1 MKTLQT
7 YLSDSLIAASSVVT
21 GTTSNFK
28 EKIND
33 IEEFTTKKPEIS
45 KKTEDNNNLTSQKI
59 EINEELGFSIG
70 IKSILFKNNLGN
82 SYKCNYKISSNG
94 PHIWGN

>member
-7 YLSDSLIAASSVVT
+7 FLSNSLVAASSVIT
-21 GTTSNFK
+21 ETTSNFK

-33 IEEFTTKKPEIS
+33 LEVFTTKKPEIS
-45 KKTEDNNNLTSQKI
+45 KKTDDNNNLTSQKI

-70 IKSILFKNNLGN
+70 KVGYTYRGTRPIANLQL
-82 SYKCNYKISSNG
+82 
-94 PHIWGN
+94 